1 MTNILKLINL
11 KDWKSIIKKYD
22 LNKPLWNNNYL
33 LHYLGYTSDI
43 KLFKELKNKINSNKI
58 DLYVENSD
66 GDNIYILL
74 AKNGNIELLKEMIKI
89 NVEYIYNTNNNS
101 NNLVFYLVNTEKVF
115 MEFVEFIFKYN
126 KKGEKVDI
134 IKLINNNTNHINY
147 IFQIIFS
154 QYKFNNI
161 KKIIEID
168 NFNFNNYKS
177 INFLIFLLENKNLK
191 KENIIYFLNNNTKKL
206 NYENLFNNSEVMFI
220 SLLNK
225 KEYDILDIIIN
236 NIGLDIDIYYNL
248 GEYNLFRIF
257 YNDDYN
263 SSQVKYLYKYTD
275 PKKLD
280 RFGNNIL
287 NFILEH
293 YINYNVI
300 NNSILKDLFELD
312 IDFNLSNVEGKTV
325 WHNIPFLKNID
336 KYFDKFKNKFAIL
349 KKDKNNKTFLD
360 YAKENK
366 NINLFKNIKVKN
378 INNSDKNFELTN
390 KNKVNYTLFSA
401 KQYCLI
407 CYFIYLIDK
416 YKNITV
422 PIINSI
428 DINSLIQPKQMVK
441 IPNIKNDILFNYF
454 FNPMYVI
461 EYKSKDEYYINKN
474 LNIKINEITN
484 NNNPKG
490 KYDYIIL
497 FLDIIEKSNY
507 HANIIL
513 YDIKNLRIEHFDP
526 YGELYFD
533 TDMHDILEEELTW
546 NTNYK
551 YYSMENNSISFQSI
565 SDELNPYSQ
574 VKGDFGGFCL
584 AWCIW
589 FIEERVTNN
598 INSKKLIPKLIKNM
612 LNKNI
617 DFMEYIRSF
626 GHRLTNEKI
635 KLLNIAGID
644 FMDYYKENYTQ
655 EMILKLQKMYLY
667 KLKEL
672 NII

>member
-1 MTNILKLINL
+1 
-11 KDWKSIIKKYD
+11 
-22 LNKPLWNNNYL
+22 
-33 LHYLGYTSDI
+33 
-43 KLFKELKNKINSNKI
+43 
-58 DLYVENSD
+58 
-66 GDNIYILL
+66 
-74 AKNGNIELLKEMIKI
+74 
-89 NVEYIYNTNNNS
+89 
-101 NNLVFYLVNTEKVF
+101 

-349 KKDKNNKTFLD
+349 KKDKK
-360 YAKENK
+360 
-366 NINLFKNIKVKN
+366 
-378 INNSDKNFELTN
+378 
-390 KNKVNYTLFSA
+390 
-401 KQYCLI
+401 
-407 CYFIYLIDK
+407 
-416 YKNITV
+416 
-422 PIINSI
+422 
-428 DINSLIQPKQMVK
+428 
-441 IPNIKNDILFNYF
+441 
-454 FNPMYVI
+454 
-461 EYKSKDEYYINKN
+461 
-474 LNIKINEITN
+474 
-484 NNNPKG
+484 
-490 KYDYIIL
+490 
-497 FLDIIEKSNY
+497 
-507 HANIIL
+507 
-513 YDIKNLRIEHFDP
+513 R
-526 YGELYFD
+526 
-533 TDMHDILEEELTW
+533 
-546 NTNYK
+546 
-551 YYSMENNSISFQSI
+551 
-565 SDELNPYSQ
+565 
-574 VKGDFGGFCL
+574 
-584 AWCIW
+584 
-589 FIEERVTNN
+589 
-598 INSKKLIPKLIKNM
+598 
-612 LNKNI
+612 
-617 DFMEYIRSF
+617 
-626 GHRLTNEKI
+626 
-635 KLLNIAGID
+635 
-644 FMDYYKENYTQ
+644 
-655 EMILKLQKMYLY
+655 
-667 KLKEL
+667 
-672 NII
+672 